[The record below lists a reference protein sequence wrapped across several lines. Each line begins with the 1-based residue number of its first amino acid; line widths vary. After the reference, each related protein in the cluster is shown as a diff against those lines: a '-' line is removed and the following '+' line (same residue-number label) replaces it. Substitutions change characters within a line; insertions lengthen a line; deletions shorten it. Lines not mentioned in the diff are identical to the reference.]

1 MEDGPLPLY
10 CSEECRRI
18 DQEGA
23 VFDVDR
29 SATDNSPR
37 SIHDLKVDL
46 PWSRPGLLPNV
57 QAPLLSRNS
66 SLPAFP
72 FATTTTHRFAPLPPA
87 PKPSEKELWQK
98 RVHEEFVN
106 GQKYKVEPWL
116 NPEFRATIQ
125 RTPAP
130 RALEIIDVLHAP
142 GRTSR
147 PSSYV
152 GTVTYG
158 PDEEVKTS
166 LGGEDGFRN
175 WYYGDDARS
184 LPATYGMRR
193 ELPASVVEKKP
204 AAGLSFAR
212 QPSATNIS
220 RPPSIKSRSNS
231 NTHNRTRSQ
240 QTVLSSL
247 YPSAAAIPNVTNNND
262 DNTDH
267 DGEPWWVTDERRD
280 YAEYMDALQ
289 AEDRGGPAV
298 GTLDDWL
305 KMREARRRARFESE
319 EKAERRRSMT
329 NAISAGNSTTSLA
342 GTKTPLL
349 MRRLSS
355 SRTAIH
361 HQHQHQVHPQVLTP
375 SKPSTRQ
382 PSPPSGI
389 TIPDTTAPT
398 ERHISLNDP
407 SPPYRITVVP
417 RRHSLLASYTNKDA
431 GVYVQPQ
438 RPRGFSRGISGGAAS
453 PRSPLG
459 LHTISRQSLE
469 DVTIIPPPIDFSA
482 LTLDTALALVPVPA
496 PAPEPAPA
504 PAPTP
509 APASIPALVPAHE
522 NPSAATP
529 APTAPTSLP
538 DKKPPRSPTS
548 PKTPPRRARLVRP
561 RGLSAIS
568 YLRPL
573 EPIVLPTMAKAVPTR
588 TDGTVAALSPE
599 DHDADADVDVGAG
612 GDHEHAH
619 ASGSGS
625 DSSGTLV
632 SYGSG
637 STRVGGNSHDGL
649 PFKHSALDVGKMS
662 KVDEVREDGEL
673 SKSPAEQSLSRAF
686 AAGNHHDH
694 HSQRS
699 SRSSTSLF
707 TRPMSLVWSSGQDVQ
722 RPHMQG
728 QAEENSSRRH
738 SLWVLFG
745 SVRS

>member
-1 MEDGPLPLY
+1 M
-10 CSEECRRI
+10 
-18 DQEGA
+18 
-23 VFDVDR
+23 FDVDR
-29 SATDNSPR
+29 SAADNSPR

-72 FATTTTHRFAPLPPA
+72 FATTTTHRFAPLPPP

-116 NPEFRATIQ
+116 NPEFKATIQ

-130 RALEIIDVLHAP
+130 RALEIVDVLHAP

-147 PSSYV
+147 PSSYI

-175 WYYGDDARS
+175 WYYGDEARS

-220 RPPSIKSRSNS
+220 RAPSIKSRSNS

-247 YPSAAAIPNVTNNND
+247 HPSAAAIPNVTNKND
-262 DNTDH
+262 NIDG
-267 DGEPWWVTDERRD
+267 DGEPWWVMDERRD

-289 AEDRGGPAV
+289 AEDRGGPAA
-298 GTLDDWL
+298 GTLEDWL

-319 EKAERRRSMT
+319 EKAERRRSIT

-342 GTKTPLL
+342 GSKTPLL

-361 HQHQHQVHPQVLTP
+361 RQHQHQAHPQALTSSRP
-375 SKPSTRQ
+375 PTRP
-382 PSPPSGI
+382 PSPSSGVAV
-389 TIPDTTAPT
+389 PETTAPT
-398 ERHISLNDP
+398 EPHISLNDL
-407 SPPYRITVVP
+407 SPPYRISVVP
-417 RRHSLLASYTNKDA
+417 RRHSLLAPYTNKDP
-431 GVYVQPQ
+431 VQPQ

-469 DVTIIPPPIDFSA
+469 DVTIIPPPIDFAA

-496 PAPEPAPA
+496 PAPTPTPTPPPASVPAPV
-504 PAPTP
+504 PAP
-509 APASIPALVPAHE
+509 E
-522 NPSAATP
+522 NSSAATP
-529 APTAPTSLP
+529 APAVPTSLS

-573 EPIVLPTMAKAVPTR
+573 EPIVLPNLAKAVPTR
-588 TDGTVAALSPE
+588 THGTVAALSAE
-599 DHDADADVDVGAG
+599 DHDVDADVDVGPG

-649 PFKHSALDVGKMS
+649 PFKHPALDVGKMS

-686 AAGNHHDH
+686 AAGTHYDH
-694 HSQRS
+694 HSQRGA
-699 SRSSTSLF
+699 RSPASLF

-722 RPHMQG
+722 RPHLQE
-728 QAEENSSRRH
+728 QAEENTSRRH

>member
-1 MEDGPLPLY
+1 MVLEDGPLPYY

-18 DQEGA
+18 DHDGA

-29 SATDNSPR
+29 SAADNSPR

-57 QAPLLSRNS
+57 QPPLLSRNAS
-66 SLPAFP
+66 MPAFP
-72 FATTTTHRFAPLPPA
+72 FAITTTHRFTPLPPP
-87 PKPSEKELWQK
+87 PKPSEKELWHK
-98 RVHEEFVN
+98 RVHDEFVN

-116 NPEFRATIQ
+116 NPEFRATIEC
-125 RTPAP
+125 TPP
-130 RALEIIDVLHAP
+130 RALEIKDVLHAP

-152 GTVTYG
+152 APVTYG
-158 PDEEVKTS
+158 PDEEVRTS
-166 LGGEDGFRN
+166 LGGEDGFRS
-175 WYYGDDARS
+175 WYYGDEARS
-184 LPATYGMRR
+184 LPVTYGMRR

-204 AAGLSFAR
+204 MAGLSFVR
-212 QPSATNIS
+212 QPSSTNVS
-220 RPPSIKSRSNS
+220 RPSSIKSRSNS
-231 NTHNRTRSQ
+231 HSRTRSQ
-240 QTVLSSL
+240 QTMLSSL
-247 YPSAAAIPNVTNNND
+247 HPSAAMIPNVTNNNV
-262 DNTDH
+262 DNTDGN
-267 DGEPWWVTDERRD
+267 GEPWWVADERRD
-280 YAEYMDALQ
+280 YAEYMDALV

-298 GTLDDWL
+298 GGLDDWL

-319 EKAERRRSMT
+319 EKAERRRSIS

-342 GTKTPLL
+342 GTKMPLL

-361 HQHQHQVHPQVLTP
+361 HQHQHQAHPQALTP
-375 SKPSTRQ
+375 SKPPTRP

-389 TIPDTTAPT
+389 AVPETTVPT

-407 SPPYRITVVP
+407 SPPYRISVVP
-417 RRHSLLASYTNKDA
+417 RRHSLLTAYTNKDP
-431 GVYVQPQ
+431 GVHVQPP
-438 RPRGFSRGISGGAAS
+438 RPRGFSRGTPGAAS

-469 DVTIIPPPIDFSA
+469 DVTMVPPPIDFST
-482 LTLDTALALVPVPA
+482 LMLDTALAHVPVPA
-496 PAPEPAPA
+496 PAPAPALAPA
-504 PAPTP
+504 PAAPAAATAAVP
-509 APASIPALVPAHE
+509 APVPAPE

-529 APTAPTSLP
+529 APTASTSLP

-548 PKTPPRRARLVRP
+548 PKSPPRRARLVRP

-573 EPIVLPTMAKAVPTR
+573 EPIVLPNTAKAVPTR
-588 TDGTVAALSPE
+588 TDGTVAALSTE
-599 DHDADADVDVGAG
+599 DHDADPDVGAG
-612 GDHEHAH
+612 GEHENAH

-637 STRVGGNSHDGL
+637 STRVGGNSQDGH

-686 AAGNHHDH
+686 AGGHHH
-694 HSQRS
+694 HHPSQRQ
-699 SRSSTSLF
+699 SRSPAALF

-722 RPHMQG
+722 KPDSQG
-728 QAEENSSRRH
+728 ENASRRH

>member
-1 MEDGPLPLY
+1 M
-10 CSEECRRI
+10 
-18 DQEGA
+18 
-23 VFDVDR
+23 FDVDR
-29 SATDNSPR
+29 SIADKSPR

-46 PWSRPGLLPNV
+46 PWSRPGLQPSV
-57 QAPLLSRNS
+57 QAPLLSRNN

-72 FATTTTHRFAPLPPA
+72 FATTSTHRFTPLPPP

-98 RVHEEFVN
+98 HVHDAFVN
-106 GQKYKVEPWL
+106 GQKYKAQPWL
-116 NPEFRATIQ
+116 NPEFRATIE

-130 RALEIIDVLHAP
+130 RALEISDVLHAP

-152 GTVTYG
+152 GKVIFG

-166 LGGEDGFRN
+166 LGGEDGFRS
-175 WYYGDDARS
+175 WYYGDEARS
-184 LPATYGMRR
+184 LPATYGMRQ
-193 ELPASVVEKKP
+193 ELPAPTVEKKP
-204 AAGLSFAR
+204 KVELSFAR
-212 QPSATNIS
+212 QPSTTNIS
-220 RPPSIKSRSNS
+220 RQPSIKSRSNS
-231 NTHNRTRSQ
+231 NSHSRTRSQ
-240 QTVLSSL
+240 QTTLSSL
-247 YPSAAAIPNVTNNND
+247 HPPAAAILNTIQNND
-262 DNTDH
+262 DNIDG

-280 YAEYMDALQ
+280 YADYMDALA

-298 GTLDDWL
+298 GTLEDWL
-305 KMREARRRARFESE
+305 KMREGRRRARFERE
-319 EKAERRRSMT
+319 EKVERRRSMS
-329 NAISAGNSTTSLA
+329 NALSAGNSTMSLA

-361 HQHQHQVHPQVLTP
+361 HQHQNQAHPQAPPP
-375 SKPSTRQ
+375 SKPPTR
-382 PSPPSGI
+382 PSSPPSGVAGA
-389 TIPDTTAPT
+389 PETTAPT

-407 SPPYRITVVP
+407 SPPYRISVVP
-417 RRHSLLASYTNKDA
+417 RRRSLLTPYTNKES
-431 GVYVQPQ
+431 GVQSQ
-438 RPRGFSRGISGGAAS
+438 RPRGFSRGTSGAAS

-482 LTLDTALALVPVPA
+482 LTLDTALAIVPVPPPALVPVPA
-496 PAPEPAPA
+496 PAPALTPAPVPAFESPSASA
-504 PAPTP
+504 PAPT
-509 APASIPALVPAHE
+509 AST
-522 NPSAATP
+522 S
-529 APTAPTSLP
+529 PT

-548 PKTPPRRARLVRP
+548 PKSPTRRTRPARP

-573 EPIVLPTMAKAVPTR
+573 EPIVLPNMAKAVPTR
-588 TDGTVAALSPE
+588 ADGTVAALSTE
-599 DHDADADVDVGAG
+599 DHDADIGAG

-637 STRVGGNSHDGL
+637 STRVGAGSHDGH
-649 PFKHSALDVGKMS
+649 PFKHPALDVGKMS

-686 AAGNHHDH
+686 AAGHHQHQH
-694 HSQRS
+694 HSQRR
-699 SRSSTSLF
+699 SRSPTALF

-722 RPHMQG
+722 RPHSQG
-728 QAEENSSRRH
+728 TVNQNTSRRH